1 MRGQL
6 RFFYLL
12 AAFVLFC
19 LPAPVLACA
28 CCSDPGAYRI
38 SFHEPSEYELS
49 LLQEIRFGKT
59 ANLYETDADIEEDAL
74 GLGSLPG
81 LYSAS
86 GMLSSKVWKLALR
99 NGTKSG
105 TLSLPLPD
113 KMLSYVADIRDGKI
127 SAGGGPL
134 LYKEWRFEGQL
145 SGTGLFKVNNV
156 GPNKYFLVLQG
167 RGNMCDNSG
176 DFKNWRLEIS
186 GAGSRYAFYGRL
198 AKPVP

>member
-1 MRGQL
+1 MR
-6 RFFYLL
+6 RSSSLL
-12 AAFVLFC
+12 ASLIILF
-19 LPAPVLACA
+19 LPLQVWACA

-49 LLQEIRFGKT
+49 LLQEIRFSKT
-59 ANLYETDADIEEDAL
+59 AHIYETDADIEEDAL

-86 GMLSSKVWKLALR
+86 GMLTSKVWKLALR

-113 KMLSYVADIRDGKI
+113 KMLTYLADIRDGKI

-134 LYKEWRFEGQL
+134 LYKEWRFEGEL
-145 SGTGLFKVNNV
+145 TGTGLFK

-176 DFKNWRLEIS
+176 DFKNWRLEMS
-186 GAGSRYAFYGRL
+186 GAGSRYAFYGSL